1 MFSENVYIYP
11 MKIEVLFEDKYC
23 IIVNKPNNVL
33 IHNYYY
39 ARNIKDP
46 TLLNLLKEQLD
57 LELFPVHRLDRKTS
71 GVLVLAK
78 QKELVSVFQELFNS
92 KAIKKSYLGIV
103 RGYVEEELNITT
115 PVKNPDTKVYK
126 DAATVCSPLQKI
138 ELNIAVHPYECSRY
152 SLVKLVP
159 KTGRMHQLRIHMNKI
174 NRPIIGDYKYGDRFH
189 NRMFENEFNCKNLF
203 LHADSIQFLHPIL
216 KNKIN
221 VKTALPDDWIKM
233 FEAFNWKA

>member
-33 IHNYYY
+33 IHNSYY

-78 QKELVSVFQELFNS
+78 QKEHVSVFQELFNS